1 MVSQSITYLGTLRCS
16 AVHGPSGVH
25 VVTDAPTD
33 NHGRGESFSPTDL
46 IVTALATCM
55 VTTMG
60 IRAQADG
67 VSLEGTSVVAEKYM
81 STDPPRR
88 VARIVVQI
96 RMPGEIERRYREVL
110 ERTARTCPVAQSIHT
125 SIDVA
130 LSFHYG
136 NA

>member
-25 VVTDAPTD
+25 FVTDAPTD

-46 IVTALATCM
+46 VVTALATCM

-67 VSLEGTSVVAEKYM
+67 VSLDGTSVVAEKHM

-88 VARIVVQI
+88 VARIVIQI
-96 RMPGEIERRYREVL
+96 RMPGDIEISYREIL

-125 SIDVA
+125 AIDVA
-130 LSFHYG
+130 LSFRYG